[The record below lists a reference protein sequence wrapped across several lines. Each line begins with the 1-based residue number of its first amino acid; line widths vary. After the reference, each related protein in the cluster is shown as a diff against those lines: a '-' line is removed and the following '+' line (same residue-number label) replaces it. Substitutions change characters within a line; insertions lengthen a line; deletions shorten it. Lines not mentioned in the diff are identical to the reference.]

1 MNNKADSSASEK
13 WATIYKSDVV
23 NKLFN
28 EFWPRIYQCIDEC
41 DQELLWYQPNKN
53 CNSIGN
59 LVLHLEGNVR
69 QWIISGI
76 GGKPDVRTRKEEFI
90 PNQPLTAKTLQKKL
104 EDLKD
109 ELIPLMDQLTEDDL
123 LKNYH
128 IQTFSLSGI
137 GVLLQVTEHFSY
149 HLGQIT
155 YLVKQYKNIDTG
167 YYADL
172 NLD

>member
-1 MNNKADSSASEK
+1 MNNKSDFSTSEK
-13 WATIYKSDVV
+13 WATIYKFDVV

-28 EFWPRIYQCIDEC
+28 EFWPRVYQCIDEC
-41 DQELLWYQPNKN
+41 DQELLWISPNQN

-59 LVLHLEGNVR
+59 LVLHLEGNLR

-76 GGKPDVRTRKEEFI
+76 FGKTDVRDRKEEFRPDQGI
-90 PNQPLTAKTLQKKL
+90 SVIKLKNRLKELKEELLPL
-104 EDLKD
+104 
-109 ELIPLMDQLTEDDL
+109 INQLTSDDL
-123 LKNYH
+123 MRTYR
-128 IQTFSLSGI
+128 IQTYTLSGI

-155 YLVKQYKNIDTG
+155 FIIKFYRNMDTG
-167 YYADL
+167 YYAEL